1 MPTRQGKK
9 TPPKTEE
16 SASPAIPAYKRGR
29 EFKVILPPDVS
40 ERIERRARE
49 EGKPQSRIIVD
60 DLSRIPFLESQ
71 AQFGKLVKAMETVLA
86 RYGSRIVTADLETQ
100 LLRAIDRLLEA
111 KPGEVQARLDG
122 LRVLRAA
129 MASRERA
136 GLIGDGDMKWGVA
149 GTPMQ
154 KFDDL
159 LPPAPDETDG

>member
-9 TPPKTEE
+9 TPTKTEE
-16 SASPAIPAYKRGR
+16 SASPTIPAYKRGR
-29 EFKVILPPDVS
+29 EFKTILPPDVS

-86 RYGSRIVTADLETQ
+86 RYGSRIVTVDLETQ

-129 MASRERA
+129 MANRERA
-136 GLIGDGDMKWGVA
+136 GLVGDGDMKWDAA
-149 GTPMQ
+149 GTPME
-154 KFDDL
+154 KFD
-159 LPPAPDETDG
+159 EQ